1 MNLTPIK
8 GRGWRSDSA
17 AFISIKSPALFNPLT
32 TGGGTWTARVEHEP
46 PTSPNGGQ
54 VAMTWRKDMKD
65 SPDFTFENLK
75 AAILNY
81 LDNRP
86 DDEQGTRKEWAA
98 FQPIKEKLE
107 NLLGVDAG
115 RWG

>member
-1 MNLTPIK
+1 
-8 GRGWRSDSA
+8 
-17 AFISIKSPALFNPLT
+17 
-32 TGGGTWTARVEHEP
+32 
-46 PTSPNGGQ
+46 
-54 VAMTWRKDMKD
+54 MKD
-65 SPDFTFENLK
+65 CVSVQEVDFTFENLK